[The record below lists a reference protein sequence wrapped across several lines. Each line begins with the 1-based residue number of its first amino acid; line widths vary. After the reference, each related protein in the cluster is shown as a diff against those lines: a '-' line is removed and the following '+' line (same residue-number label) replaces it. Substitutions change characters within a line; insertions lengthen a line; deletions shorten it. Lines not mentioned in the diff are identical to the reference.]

1 MTLHDLT
8 PLQFPQFHP
17 PRAALG
23 YRLLLRRALAQADA
37 VVVDSDAV
45 RAEVVAVAPAV
56 APRVTT
62 IPLGV
67 GAHFRPGRRTPDFSR
82 RLGLPDRY
90 VLSVGV
96 LEPRKN
102 HGALVS
108 ALARL
113 HAAGERISLVLAG
126 RTGWRWR
133 DPLEAPGLSALRP
146 WVRVIRNVSEDDL
159 VELYGRAAVLAYPS
173 FAEGFGLPLLEAM
186 ACGCPVV
193 ASTRGSLPEVGGD
206 AAVYAPPE
214 DVEALAAQLL
224 ALLRDEGHRRLHV
237 ERGRVR
243 AAGFTWRRTAE
254 RMLAVYR
261 AIAPDAHRSSPG
273 VA

>member
-1 MTLHDLT
+1 
-8 PLQFPQFHP
+8 
-17 PRAALG
+17 
-23 YRLLLRRALAQADA
+23 
-37 VVVDSDAV
+37 
-45 RAEVVAVAPAV
+45 
-56 APRVTT
+56 
-62 IPLGV
+62 
-67 GAHFRPGRRTPDFSR
+67 
-82 RLGLPDRY
+82 
-90 VLSVGV
+90 
-96 LEPRKN
+96 
-102 HGALVS
+102 
-108 ALARL
+108 
-113 HAAGERISLVLAG
+113 
-126 RTGWRWR
+126 
-133 DPLEAPGLSALRP
+133 
-146 WVRVIRNVSEDDL
+146 VIRNVSEDDL